1 MALGFEPG
9 FRSSSGPLPWNEVMT
24 AILSQADVSRLLVD
38 PSEDSRANTATK
50 LAQQLEQTNLTDA
63 ERQLAIDIIRL
74 MAKDAAVRVRE
85 ALSHNLKHSKELPHD
100 VANALARDVESVAM
114 PILEFSEI
122 LTDVD
127 LVSIVKSAGAAK
139 QTVIARRATVSETVA
154 DALIDTKNAEA
165 VATLVGNE
173 GAKLSEQHFERVI
186 DGYGNI
192 DAVQN
197 SMVHRAKLP
206 ATVAEQLVTKV
217 SENLRQYLV
226 AHHELPANLAADLVM
241 ESRER
246 ATVGLLGP
254 GAETV
259 DVMQLVRQLKTGGRL
274 TPTLILRS
282 LCMGDMAFFESAMAV
297 MSRTPII
304 NARLLIHD
312 DGTLGLKSLY
322 VRTGMPERLYPAFRV
337 AVDVVRETEGDAR
350 DEDRRRYVSRMI
362 ERILTQFEDIGQDN
376 IDYLLN
382 KLTQYAA

>member
-1 MALGFEPG
+1 MGGAH
-9 FRSSSGPLPWNEVMT
+9 PLVEVMT
-24 AILSQADVSRLLVD
+24 AFLTQADVTRLLVD
-38 PSEDSRANTATK
+38 PSEDSRAGTASK
-50 LAQQLEQTNLTDA
+50 LAKQLDQAALTDA
-63 ERQLAIDIIRL
+63 ERKLAIDIIRV

-85 ALSHNLKHSKELPHD
+85 ALSHNLKHSKELPND

-122 LTDVD
+122 LTDAD
-127 LVSIVKSAGAAK
+127 LISIVKSAGGAK
-139 QTVIARRATVSETVA
+139 QTAVARRATVSGKLA
-154 DALIDTKNAEA
+154 DALIETKNAEA

-173 GAKLSEQHFERVI
+173 GASLSEEHFVRVI
-186 DGYGNI
+186 DGYGSI
-192 DAVQN
+192 DAVQD
-197 SMVHRAKLP
+197 SLVHRTKLP
-206 ATVAEQLVTKV
+206 ATIAEQLVTKV

-226 AHHELPANLAADLVM
+226 SHHELPANLAADLVM

-259 DVMQLVRQLKTGGRL
+259 DVMQLVRQMKAGGRL
-274 TPTLILRS
+274 SPTLILRS
-282 LCMGDMAFFESAMAV
+282 LCMGDMAFFEAAMAV
-297 MSRTPII
+297 MSRAPIV

-312 DGTLGLKSLY
+312 DGRLGLKSLY

-337 AVDVVRETEGDAR
+337 AVDVVRETEIDAR

-362 ERILTQFEDIGQDN
+362 ERILTQYEDIGQDN

>member
-1 MALGFEPG
+1 MAAVRTGAPPVG
-9 FRSSSGPLPWNEVMT
+9 TAHPLVEVMT
-24 AILSQADVSRLLVD
+24 AFLSQADVSRLLVD
-38 PSEDSRANTATK
+38 PSEDSRAGTATK
-50 LAQQLEQTNLTDA
+50 LAKQLDQASLTEA
-63 ERQLAIDIIRL
+63 ERKLAIDIIRI

-85 ALSHNLKHSKELPHD
+85 ALSHNLKHSKELPND

-122 LTDVD
+122 LTDSD
-127 LVSIVKSAGAAK
+127 LISIVKSAGGAK
-139 QTVIARRATVSETVA
+139 QTAVARRATVSGSVA
-154 DALIDTKNAEA
+154 DALIETKNAEA

-186 DGYGNI
+186 DGYGAI
-192 DAVQN
+192 DAVQA
-197 SMVHRAKLP
+197 SLVHRTKLP
-206 ATVAEQLVTKV
+206 ATIAEQLVTKV

-226 AHHELPANLAADLVM
+226 SHHELPANLAADLVM

-259 DVMQLVRQLKTGGRL
+259 DVMQLVRQLKAGGRL
-274 TPTLILRS
+274 SPTLILRS
-282 LCMGDMAFFESAMAV
+282 LCMGDMAFFEAAMAV
-297 MSRTPII
+297 MSRTPIV

-312 DGTLGLKSLY
+312 QGQLGLKSLY
-322 VRTGMPERLYPAFRV
+322 LRTGMPERLYPAFRV
-337 AVDVVRETEGDAR
+337 AVDVVRETEMDAR

-362 ERILTQFEDIGQDN
+362 ERILTQYEDIGQDN

>member
-1 MALGFEPG
+1 MGGAH
-9 FRSSSGPLPWNEVMT
+9 PLVEVMT
-24 AILSQADVSRLLVD
+24 AFLTQADVSRLLVD
-38 PSEDSRANTATK
+38 PSEDSRAGTASK
-50 LAQQLEQTNLTDA
+50 LAKQLDQAALTDA
-63 ERQLAIDIIRL
+63 ERKLAIDIIRV

-85 ALSHNLKHSKELPHD
+85 ALSHNLKHSKELPND

-122 LTDVD
+122 LTDAD
-127 LVSIVKSAGAAK
+127 LISIVKSAGGAK
-139 QTVIARRATVSETVA
+139 QTAVARRATVSGKLA

-173 GAKLSEQHFERVI
+173 GANLSEEHFVRVI
-186 DGYGNI
+186 DGYGSI
-192 DAVQN
+192 DAVQD
-197 SMVHRAKLP
+197 SLVHRTKLP
-206 ATVAEQLVTKV
+206 VTIAEQLVTKV

-226 AHHELPANLAADLVM
+226 SHHELPANLAADLVM

-259 DVMQLVRQLKTGGRL
+259 DVMQLVRQMKAGGRL
-274 TPTLILRS
+274 SPTLILRS
-282 LCMGDMAFFESAMAV
+282 LCMGDMAFFEAAMAV
-297 MSRTPII
+297 MSRAPIV

-312 DGTLGLKSLY
+312 DGRLGLKSLY

-337 AVDVVRETEGDAR
+337 AVDVVRETEIDAR

-362 ERILTQFEDIGQDN
+362 ERILTQYEDIGQDN

>member
-1 MALGFEPG
+1 
-9 FRSSSGPLPWNEVMT
+9 MT

-38 PSEDSRANTATK
+38 PSEDSRASTAGK
-50 LAQQLEQTNLTDA
+50 LAKQLGQADLTDA

-85 ALSHNLKHSKELPHD
+85 ALSYNLKHSKELPHD
-100 VANALARDVESVAM
+100 VAIALARDVESVAM

-122 LTDVD
+122 LTDMD

-139 QTVIARRATVSETVA
+139 QTAIARRAEVSGTVA
-154 DALIDTKNAEA
+154 DALIETRNAEA

-173 GAKLSEQHFERVI
+173 GAKLSEKHFERVI
-186 DGYGNI
+186 DGYGSV

-206 ATVAEQLVTKV
+206 ATIAEQLVTKV

-226 AHHELPANLAADLVM
+226 AHHELPANLAADLVL

-259 DVMQLVRQLKTGGRL
+259 DVMQLVKQLKGGGRL
-274 TPTLILRS
+274 TPTLTLRA
-282 LCMGDMAFFESAMAV
+282 LCMGDMAFFEAAMAV

-312 DGTLGLKSLY
+312 DGALGLKSLY
-322 VRTGMPERLYPAFRV
+322 ARTGMPERLYPAFRV

-350 DEDRRRYVSRMI
+350 DEERRRYVSRMI